1 MLLIILVSLIFIALI
16 VAEFIYA
23 HSDPYHDT
31 QAAPFMGLILAIFI
45 GTSFMSK
52 YTSNPSI
59 EEYVSLKEEYDYVC
73 SKDSIPF
80 NIKKGIYEELN
91 SYNESVKDNKTYKDN
106 IFIGFYYPEIGTLP
120 VFDLSKIK

>member
-16 VAEFIYA
+16 VAEFIYV
-23 HSDPYHDT
+23 HSDPYHDI
-31 QAAPFMGLILAIFI
+31 QAAPFVGLILAIFI

-59 EEYVSLKEEYDYVC
+59 EEYVSLKEKYNYVS

-80 NIKKGIYEELN
+80 SVRNQIYDEL
-91 SYNESVKDNKTYKDN
+91 SLYNESVINNKTYKDN